1 MRPPRPW
8 TIGEVALLAFLV
20 ESCSGGSLHPV
31 RGPLPGS
38 DASGLSDT
46 STTILCPSPLLLG
59 YATMSDQGGEFD
71 GGSDAAPPM
80 LRLDGGVTGGGP
92 LDAGTRV
99 VVKATDS
106 DALAQFSM
114 YAGDKTPGP
123 LTIVVEGMIAIPPP
137 SDGGSGDVQKIRVS
151 SNKTVIGDGA
161 SSGFSGGGLSLSEVS
176 NVIVQNLLISM
187 PNGDDAG
194 DNVDAIHVEKSHQI
208 WIDHCDLSSNGNS
221 DAGASYDDLVGI
233 SDGSDFVTVSWTRYH
248 DHGATGIIGRSD
260 SVMAAAE
267 DADKEHV
274 TFDHDWFENV
284 ASGPRARFGYVHI
297 FNTYFDHVSDYG
309 VAAIDG
315 VNVRIENS
323 VFDLVTPVASD
334 PDFGPVTTDLEG
346 DLGPGYA
353 ELVNNTPRGS
363 GNNHITTQATDW
375 TPPYDYK
382 DSLDSTANVPTLVEA
397 CAGTGHI
404 SVPPTN

>member
-1 MRPPRPW
+1 
-8 TIGEVALLAFLV
+8 
-20 ESCSGGSLHPV
+20 
-31 RGPLPGS
+31 
-38 DASGLSDT
+38 
-46 STTILCPSPLLLG
+46 
-59 YATMSDQGGEFD
+59 
-71 GGSDAAPPM
+71 
-80 LRLDGGVTGGGP
+80 
-92 LDAGTRV
+92 
-99 VVKATDS
+99 
-106 DALAQFSM
+106 
-114 YAGDKTPGP
+114 
-123 LTIVVEGMIAIPPP
+123 
-137 SDGGSGDVQKIRVS
+137 
-151 SNKTVIGDGA
+151 
-161 SSGFSGGGLSLSEVS
+161 VS

-375 TPPYDYK
+375 TPPDPMIALMAMPPGDTTCLPPLLTVVALAASSWCSAAAWPPAPRCK
-382 DSLDSTANVPTLVEA
+382 AAETLSSCPA
-397 CAGTGHI
+397 ARRRTRRCRAARSSPAGW
-404 SVPPTN
+404 